1 MTKTRRICFPTG
13 TAEGLKAPLHG
24 HFGSAPFF
32 TLADTESGDIEVR
45 DNRGRVHAH
54 GACHPVG
61 ALEGL
66 DVRAVVCAGMGL
78 RALQK
83 LEESGIEVYRSAA
96 ATVEEALRE
105 IREGR
110 AEKLDAAGA
119 CAHHKG
125 CS

>member
-1 MTKTRRICFPTG
+1 MKVCFPTE
-13 TAEGLKAPLHG
+13 TAEGLKAVLYG

-32 TLADTESGDIEVR
+32 TVADTESDLVEVR

-54 GACHPVG
+54 GGCHPVG
-61 ALEGL
+61 ALDGL
-66 DVRAVVCAGMGL
+66 GVRAVVCGGMGL

-96 ATVEEALRE
+96 LTVEEALRE
-105 IREGR
+105 IKDKR
-110 AEKLDAAGA
+110 AEKLTIEGA

-125 CS
+125 CG